1 MFFLS
6 RILSSVS
13 AFGVLVVLSMAV
25 RWPAKWPLWLA
36 IVILVAVATALLLF
50 KLIRNEHSKFD
61 LNAPDFNTSQMAP
74 TLSWWQLLP
83 TPILLASVALG
94 LLLFL
99 ETELGR
105 QLLIILAAALTGLF
119 WENIRRHWQ
128 DVGRY
133 PKHYLE
139 SASLLIHVAVV
150 WVAAAGFFRLLLD
163 PTILPPLLTAN
174 AYALSTIIILLA
186 VFLLDYRAIWLS
198 RYPADKVWLLLVVE
212 SLLVGEFFWVLNFLP
227 LSPDVKAFL
236 VAIEYYA
243 MAALARSHFDGTLRL
258 AVMRRYIYFI
268 LLISAAVLVTAKWLV

>member
-1 MFFLS
+1 MLLLS

-13 AFGVLVVLSMAV
+13 AFSVLVVLSIAV
-25 RWPAKWPLWLA
+25 RWPAQWPYWLA
-36 IVILVAVATALLLF
+36 IVILVAVATALLLI
-50 KLIRNEHSKFD
+50 KLIKKEHSRFD
-61 LNAPDFNTSQMAP
+61 LNAPDFNTSQLAP

-83 TPILLASVALG
+83 TPILLSSVALG

-105 QLLIILAAALTGLF
+105 QLLIILAAALIGLF

-163 PTILPPLLTAN
+163 PTILPIFLATN
-174 AYALSTIIILLA
+174 AYTISTIIIILA
-186 VFLLDYRAIWLS
+186 VFLLDFRAIWLS
-198 RYPADKVWLLLVVE
+198 RYPADRVWLLLVIE
-212 SLLVGEFFWVLNFLP
+212 SLLVGEFFWMLNFLP

-236 VAIEYYA
+236 VAIEYYT
-243 MAALARSHFDGTLRL
+243 MAALARSHFDGTLNL
-258 AVMRRYIYFI
+258 VVIRRYVYFI
-268 LLISAAVLVTAKWLV
+268 FAVSIAVLVTARWLV